1 MSRRAKIIATIGPA
15 SNSIDVLTQLI
26 DAGMNMARLNM
37 SHGTHDSHRSICEKV
52 REISHQKGT
61 AVGILLD
68 LQGPRIRT
76 GLIPDDL
83 PIELESG
90 TRIRVV
96 SEPTPSTSKL
106 ININYPYLTKDLKIG
121 DQILIDDGQ
130 LELKV
135 AALHENEIEADVITG
150 GLLKSRKGVNFPG
163 ISLTVSGLMEKDYED
178 LTFGVEMQVDA
189 IAMSFVCSGEDMIDL
204 RGAIENLAPECDHI
218 PIIAKLERPQAID
231 DLDSILEHSDGVM
244 IARGDL
250 GVEVSP
256 ERVPSLQKQ
265 IIKRALAK
273 RRFVVTATQ
282 MLESMIRNPRPTRAE
297 ASDVANAV
305 FDGSGALMLSG
316 ETSIGK
322 YPTKSIQTM
331 NRIILD
337 AESHAAEWGI
347 RSINEIDHH
356 LDGAVATTLAARSLA
371 ENCRVTAI
379 AVFTRSGR
387 TARLMANA
395 RPKEQILAFTPETD
409 AYRQMALLW
418 GVEPHL
424 VPMSQSVEEMI
435 DHVET
440 ALISSGRISKG
451 EKVVIVASLPIG
463 AMGPVNF
470 MLLHTIK

>member
-1 MSRRAKIIATIGPA
+1 MKRRAKIIATIGPA
-15 SNSIDVLTQLI
+15 SNSNDVLTQLI
-26 DAGMNMARLNM
+26 DSGMNMARLNM

-52 REISHQKGT
+52 REISRQKGT

-96 SEPTPSTSKL
+96 SEPTLSTNEL
-106 ININYPYLTKDLKIG
+106 VNINYPYLTKDLNIG
-121 DQILIDDGQ
+121 DQILIDDGH

-135 AALHENEIEADVITG
+135 VALHENEIEVDVITG
-150 GLLKSRKGVNFPG
+150 GILESRKGVNFPG
-163 ISLTVSGLMEKDYED
+163 ISLSVSGLMEKDYED
-178 LTFGVEMQVDA
+178 LAFGVEMQVDA
-189 IAMSFVCSGEDMIDL
+189 IAMSFVSSGKDMIDL
-204 RGAIENLAPECDHI
+204 RGAIESLAPECDHI

-265 IIKRALAK
+265 IIRRALAK

-282 MLESMIRNPRPTRAE
+282 MLESMIRNRRPTRAE

-305 FDGSGALMLSG
+305 FDGSDALMLSG

-322 YPTKSIQTM
+322 NPAISIQTM
-331 NRIILD
+331 DRIIVD

-347 RSINEIDHH
+347 RSINEVDHR
-356 LDGAVATTLAARSLA
+356 LGGAVATTLAARNLA
-371 ENCRVTAI
+371 ENCGVTAI

-395 RPKEQILAFTPETD
+395 RPNEQILAFTPETD

-424 VPMSQSVEEMI
+424 VPMSHSVEEMI

-470 MLLHTIK
+470 MLLHTIE

>member
-52 REISHQKGT
+52 REISRQKGT

-76 GLIPDDL
+76 GLIPDSV

-96 SEPTPSTSKL
+96 SEPTPSTSKM
-106 ININYPYLTKDLKIG
+106 IVINYPYLTKDLKIG

-135 AALHENEIEADVITG
+135 AALHKNEIEADVITG
-150 GLLKSRKGVNFPG
+150 GILKSRKGVNFPG

-178 LTFGVEMQVDA
+178 LAFGVEMQVDA
-189 IAMSFVCSGEDMIDL
+189 IAMSFVCSGEDMIAL

-347 RSINEIDHH
+347 RSINEIDHR

>member
-52 REISHQKGT
+52 REISRQKGT

-76 GLIPDDL
+76 GLIPDSL

-96 SEPTPSTSKL
+96 SEPTPSTSKM
-106 ININYPYLTKDLKIG
+106 IVINYPYLTKDLIIG

-135 AALHENEIEADVITG
+135 AALHKNEIEADVITG
-150 GLLKSRKGVNFPG
+150 GILKSRKGVNFPG

-178 LTFGVEMQVDA
+178 LAFGVEMQVDA
-189 IAMSFVCSGEDMIDL
+189 IAMSFVCSGEDMIAL

-347 RSINEIDHH
+347 RSINEIDHR
-356 LDGAVATTLAARSLA
+356 LSGAVATTLAARSLA